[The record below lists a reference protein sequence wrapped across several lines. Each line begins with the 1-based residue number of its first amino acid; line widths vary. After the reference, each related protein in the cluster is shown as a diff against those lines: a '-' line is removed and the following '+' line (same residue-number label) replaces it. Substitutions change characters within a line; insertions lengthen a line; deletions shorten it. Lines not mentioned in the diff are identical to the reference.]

1 MIEILCKG
9 DWLMKEETP
18 DIKEL
23 QQRIDELEKLLRV
36 SMVLN
41 SSLRLEDVLV
51 MVLDQAM
58 DTLQAEA
65 GTLWLFTEDG
75 TELLPLVARGPKADA
90 LKGLRLKRKE
100 GLAGQVADSMD
111 PVLISDV
118 SKDPRWAKRFDDAT
132 GFVTRSLLCVPMIN
146 KDKSIGCLQLIN
158 KQGGQLFS
166 ERDLHLSMSLAGQ
179 SAVVIENSQL
189 YSRLDL
195 LLTSLIRTLSSALDA
210 RDPYTKGH
218 SERVSK
224 YSVAI
229 AKGMGLPPEEL
240 DSIEK
245 IALLHDI
252 GKIGVRD
259 NVLLQQGPLDDEQ
272 WEMMKSHTV
281 VGARI
286 LNSIE
291 PKSLVGEWMKGA
303 LYHQERYDGRGY
315 PHGIAGEEIPLV
327 ARIIAVADTFDAMTT
342 DRPYRKGRSFQEAYE
357 EIQRC
362 SGSQFDPI
370 VVDAFQNAA
379 DIIKEMSGK

>member
-1 MIEILCKG
+1 
-9 DWLMKEETP
+9 MKEASPT
-18 DIKEL
+18 IQEL
-23 QQRIDELEKLLRV
+23 QQHIEDLEKLLRV

-41 SSLRLEDVLV
+41 SSLRLDEVLV

-58 DTLQAEA
+58 ETLQAEA

-75 TELLPLVARGPKADA
+75 TELLPLVARGPKGDA
-90 LKGLRLKRKE
+90 LKGLRLKRGE
-100 GLAGQVADSMD
+100 GLAGKVADSME
-111 PVLISDV
+111 PVLVSDV
-118 SKDPRWAKRFDDAT
+118 TKDPRWASRFDDAT
-132 GFVTRSLLCVPMIN
+132 GFVTRSILCVPMIN
-146 KDKSIGCLQLIN
+146 KDKSIGCLQLVN
-158 KQGGQLFS
+158 KLGGQLFS
-166 ERDLHLSMSLAGQ
+166 ERDLRLSMSLAGQ

-210 RDPYTKGH
+210 RDPYTQGH

-224 YSVAI
+224 YAVTI
-229 AKGMGLPPEEL
+229 AKSMGLPSEEL
-240 DSIEK
+240 DNIEK

-259 NVLLQQGPLDDEQ
+259 SVLLQQGPLSDEQ

-286 LNSIE
+286 LDAIE
-291 PKSLVGEWMKGA
+291 PKSLVGDWKMGA

-327 ARIIAVADTFDAMTT
+327 ARIIAVADTLDAMTT

-357 EIQRC
+357 EIVRC
-362 SGSQFDPI
+362 SGTQFDPK
-370 VVDAFQNAA
+370 VVDAFQQA
-379 DIIKEMSGK
+379 KEIFEEMINK

>member
-1 MIEILCKG
+1 MIEDSLVSQ
-9 DWLMKEETP
+9 
-18 DIKEL
+18 EL
-23 QQRIDELEKLLRV
+23 QQRIEELEKLLRV

-41 SSLRLEDVLV
+41 STLRLEEVLV

-75 TELLPLVARGPKADA
+75 AELLPLVARGPKGDA
-90 LKGLRLKRKE
+90 LKGLRLKRGE
-100 GLAGQVADSMD
+100 GLAGQVADSME
-111 PVLISDV
+111 PILVSDV
-118 SKDPRWAKRFDDAT
+118 TKDPRWASRFDAAT
-132 GFVTRSLLCVPMIN
+132 GFITRSILCVPMVN
-146 KDKSIGCLQLIN
+146 KGKSIGCLQLVN
-158 KQGGQLFS
+158 KLGGQLFT

-210 RDPYTKGH
+210 RDPYTRGH

-229 AKGMGLPPEEL
+229 ARAMDLPEKEL
-240 DSIEK
+240 EDIEK

-259 NVLLQQGPLDDEQ
+259 DVLLQQGPLNDEQ
-272 WEMMKSHTV
+272 WKMMKSHTT

-286 LNSIE
+286 LGAIE
-291 PKSLVGEWMKGA
+291 PQSLAREWMKGD
-303 LYHQERYDGRGY
+303 LYHQERYDGKGY
-315 PHGIAGEEIPLV
+315 PQGLAGKDIPLV
-327 ARIIAVADTFDAMTT
+327 ARIIAVADTLDAMTT
-342 DRPYRKGRSFQEAYE
+342 DRPYRKGRSFEEALW
-357 EIQRC
+357 EILRC
-362 SGSQFDPI
+362 AGTQFDPE
-370 VVDAFQNAA
+370 VVAAFEKAA
-379 DIIKEMSGK
+379 PVIQEMMGKKEN

>member
-1 MIEILCKG
+1 
-9 DWLMKEETP
+9 MKE
-18 DIKEL
+18 DAQVIMEL
-23 QQRIDELEKLLRV
+23 QRRIDELEKLLQV
-36 SMVLN
+36 SLVLN
-41 SSLRLEDVLV
+41 SSLKLEDVLV

-75 TELLPLVARGPKADA
+75 SELLPLVARGPKADA

-100 GLAGQVADSMD
+100 GLAGQVADSME
-111 PVLISDV
+111 PVLVSDV
-118 SKDPRWAKRFDDAT
+118 AKDPRWASRFDDAT

-210 RDPYTKGH
+210 RDPYTQGH

-229 AKGMGLPPEEL
+229 AQAMGLPAQEL

-259 NVLLQQGPLDDEQ
+259 NVLLQQGPLNDEQ
-272 WEMMKSHTV
+272 WEMMKSHTT

-286 LNSIE
+286 LGSIE

-303 LYHQERYDGRGY
+303 LYHQERFDGKGY
-315 PHGIAGEEIPLV
+315 PQGIAGEDIPLV
-327 ARIIAVADTFDAMTT
+327 ARIIAVADTLDAMTT
-342 DRPYRKGRSFQEAYE
+342 DRPYRKGRSFQEAYA
-357 EIQRC
+357 EIRRC
-362 SGSQFDPI
+362 AGSQFDPD
-370 VVDAFQNAA
+370 VVAAFEKAA
-379 DIIKEMSGK
+379 PMIEALMGKKEK

>member
-1 MIEILCKG
+1 MTGEQKEIQ
-9 DWLMKEETP
+9 
-18 DIKEL
+18 EL
-23 QQRIDELEKLLRV
+23 QARIDELEKLLQV

-41 SSLRLEDVLV
+41 SSLRLEDVLI

-58 DTLQAEA
+58 DTLAAEA
-65 GTLWLFTEDG
+65 GTLWLFTEDVE
-75 TELLPLVARGPKADA
+75 ELLPLVARGPKADG
-90 LKGLRLKRKE
+90 LKGLRLKRGE

-111 PVLISDV
+111 PLLISDV
-118 SKDPRWAKRFDDAT
+118 TGDPRWAKRFDDST

-158 KQGGQLFS
+158 KQGGRLFS
-166 ERDLHLSMSLAGQ
+166 QRDLYLSMSLAGQ

-189 YSRLDL
+189 YSQLDL
-195 LLTSLIRTLSSALDA
+195 LLTSVIRTLSSALDA
-210 RDPYTKGH
+210 RDPYTRGH
-218 SERVSK
+218 SERVSR

-229 AKGMGLPPEEL
+229 AKGMGLPPVEL

-272 WEMMKSHTV
+272 WKMMKNHTI

-286 LNSIE
+286 LDTIE

-303 LYHQERYDGRGY
+303 LYHQERYDGKGY
-315 PHGIAGEEIPLV
+315 PHGIAGEDIPLV
-327 ARIIAVADTFDAMTT
+327 ARIIAVADTLDAMTT
-342 DRPYRKGRSFQEAYE
+342 DRPYRKGRSFDEAVT
-357 EIQRC
+357 EIKKC
-362 SGSQFDPI
+362 SGSQFDPK
-370 VVDAFQNAA
+370 VVAAFLNSQELIGTILNESKNITA
-379 DIIKEMSGK
+379 

>member
-1 MIEILCKG
+1 MTGEQKEIQ
-9 DWLMKEETP
+9 
-18 DIKEL
+18 EL
-23 QQRIDELEKLLRV
+23 QARIDELEKLLQV

-41 SSLRLEDVLV
+41 SSLRLEDVLI

-58 DTLQAEA
+58 DTLAAEA
-65 GTLWLFTEDG
+65 GTLWLFTEDVE
-75 TELLPLVARGPKADA
+75 ELLPLVARGPKADG
-90 LKGLRLKRKE
+90 LKGLRLKRGE

-111 PVLISDV
+111 PLLISDV
-118 SKDPRWAKRFDDAT
+118 TGDPRWAKRFDDST

-158 KQGGQLFS
+158 KQGGRLFS
-166 ERDLHLSMSLAGQ
+166 QRDLYLSMSLAGQ

-189 YSRLDL
+189 YSQLDL
-195 LLTSLIRTLSSALDA
+195 LLTSVIRTLSSALDA
-210 RDPYTKGH
+210 RDPYTRGH
-218 SERVSK
+218 SERVSR

-229 AKGMGLPPEEL
+229 AKGMGLPPVEL

-272 WEMMKSHTV
+272 WKMMKNHTI

-286 LNSIE
+286 LDTIE

-303 LYHQERYDGRGY
+303 LYHQERYDGKGY
-315 PHGIAGEEIPLV
+315 PHGIAGEDIPLV
-327 ARIIAVADTFDAMTT
+327 ARIIAVADTLDAMTT
-342 DRPYRKGRSFQEAYE
+342 DRPYRKGRSFDEAVT
-357 EIQRC
+357 EIKKC
-362 SGSQFDPI
+362 SGSQFDPK
-370 VVDAFQNAA
+370 VVATFLNSQELIGTILNESKNITA
-379 DIIKEMSGK
+379 

>member
-1 MIEILCKG
+1 MIEDSLVSQ
-9 DWLMKEETP
+9 
-18 DIKEL
+18 EL
-23 QQRIDELEKLLRV
+23 QQRIEELEKLLRV

-41 SSLRLEDVLV
+41 STLRLEEVLV

-75 TELLPLVARGPKADA
+75 AELLPLVARGPKGDA
-90 LKGLRLKRKE
+90 LKGLRLKRGE
-100 GLAGQVADSMD
+100 GLAGQVADSME
-111 PVLISDV
+111 PILVSDV
-118 SKDPRWAKRFDDAT
+118 TKDPRWASRFDAAT
-132 GFVTRSLLCVPMIN
+132 GFITRSILCVPMVN
-146 KDKSIGCLQLIN
+146 KGKSIGCLQLVN
-158 KQGGQLFS
+158 KLGGQLFT

-210 RDPYTKGH
+210 RDPYTRGH

-229 AKGMGLPPEEL
+229 ARAMDLPEKEL
-240 DSIEK
+240 EDIEK

-259 NVLLQQGPLDDEQ
+259 DVLLQQGPLNDEQ
-272 WEMMKSHTV
+272 WKMMKSHTT

-286 LNSIE
+286 LGAIE
-291 PKSLVGEWMKGA
+291 PQSLAREWMKGA
-303 LYHQERYDGRGY
+303 LYHQERYDGKGY
-315 PHGIAGEEIPLV
+315 PQGLAGKDIPLV
-327 ARIIAVADTFDAMTT
+327 ARIIAVADTLDAMTT
-342 DRPYRKGRSFQEAYE
+342 DRPYRKGRSFEEAYG
-357 EIQRC
+357 EILRC
-362 SGSQFDPI
+362 AGTQFDPE
-370 VVDAFQNAA
+370 VVAAFEKAA
-379 DIIKEMSGK
+379 PVIQEMMGKKEN